1 MEWINIKDKLPEVGQ
16 FCLTYEPY
24 DEGKDGGIYILAE
37 FTGKKIGDVWMWD
50 DRQGWVGA
58 ATLERPPY
66 PTHWAAL
73 EKPKEE
79 DGDKD

>member
-1 MEWINIKDKLPEVGQ
+1 MKWINIKDKLPEVGQ

-37 FTGKKIGDVWMWD
+37 FTGKKIGDTWMWD
-50 DRQGWVGA
+50 DRQGWIGA
-58 ATLERPPY
+58 ATLERPPF

-79 DGDKD
+79 L

>member
-1 MEWINIKDKLPEVGQ
+1 MKWINIKDKLPEVGQ

-37 FTGKKIGDVWMWD
+37 FTGKKIGDTWIWD

-58 ATLERPPY
+58 ATMERPPF

-73 EKPKEE
+73 EKPKEVKNE
-79 DGDKD
+79 G